1 MSLSHATSAIA
12 FTFASSFDKS
22 VLRLGKLGANETGL
36 IKTSPDQGALTAGK
50 PISASDISGLS
61 DGIMPQSPIVDN
73 FIDKQL
79 SNRMS
84 KSLDSMGR
92 KLNIQNKKGMLTE
105 GLDDCD
111 ILIDDED
118 YSEEEK

>member
-1 MSLSHATSAIA
+1 
-12 FTFASSFDKS
+12 
-22 VLRLGKLGANETGL
+22 
-36 IKTSPDQGALTAGK
+36 
-50 PISASDISGLS
+50 
-61 DGIMPQSPIVDN
+61 
-73 FIDKQL
+73 
-79 SNRMS
+79 MS